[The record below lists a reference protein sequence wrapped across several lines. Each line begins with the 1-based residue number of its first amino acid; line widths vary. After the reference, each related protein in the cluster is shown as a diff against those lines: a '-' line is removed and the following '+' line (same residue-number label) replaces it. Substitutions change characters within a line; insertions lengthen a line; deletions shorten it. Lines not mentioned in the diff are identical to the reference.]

1 MKVDRRA
8 LIASLGGAAAV
19 SLMGSEE
26 KADAL
31 EDYLSQQLD
40 AEVEE
45 QQAAAGN
52 AASAPVRFPTVA
64 ELEAQVETRNWRRGA
79 GGLFVAF
86 MPTRPWDTS
95 TRLCTAEFGVRI
107 TCRPRTSRPHTN
119 TCGSTSGTWSRASLQ

>member
-1 MKVDRRA
+1 
-8 LIASLGGAAAV
+8 
-19 SLMGSEE
+19 MGSEE

-52 AASAPVRFPTVA
+52 AASAPARFPTVA

-79 GGLFVAF
+79 GGLFVAGILGEGGHVKRLDA
-86 MPTRPWDTS
+86 MPAKPALLDFFKL
-95 TRLCTAEFGVRI
+95 RLAPG
-107 TCRPRTSRPHTN
+107 HH
-119 TCGSTSGTWSRASLQ
+119 

>member
-1 MKVDRRA
+1 MEIDRRA

-45 QQAAAGN
+45 QLG
-52 AASAPVRFPTVA
+52 
-64 ELEAQVETRNWRRGA
+64 
-79 GGLFVAF
+79 
-86 MPTRPWDTS
+86 
-95 TRLCTAEFGVRI
+95 
-107 TCRPRTSRPHTN
+107 
-119 TCGSTSGTWSRASLQ
+119 